1 MGKRRAYVRLPD
13 RILREPWD
21 DSTLADIVRLQAF
34 LNTRWARD
42 GLPAS
47 EAGKAFLGPQEMM
60 LITRTTNVSRARKR
74 LLALPA
80 RAVNVTLA
88 VAEAYAGR
96 TPGVR
101 LPSHDRLAGVT
112 IDWPKFAIEQGYYDR
127 EEPKLGREKAPPHPL
142 PQPQTLSAKERE
154 ERPSPAAPPSAPPAA
169 PPAPSAGSLA
179 RVSSKGNRKKPETP
193 VPDRLTSPDRQRVMA
208 WAASQSPPIS
218 DHALGYAWKAYTA
231 KARARQYRYADH
243 AQAFM
248 NALGA
253 SGEAWALKGYE
264 PPSKPGGGR
273 YRSAEDVLADA
284 RAKAAADDARSRES
298 EPEDPVA
305 VAALIDRSLRPPLAL
320 VRPAPAAAEAETA

>member
-1 MGKRRAYVRLPD
+1 MATARRHWFRVADSVAREAWSNDVAATFLRLCGM
-13 RILREPWD
+13 
-21 DSTLADIVRLQAF
+21 

-42 GLPAS
+42 GLDAVEACSIVLRPADLMACTGS
-47 EAGKAFLGPQEMM
+47 QSLA
-60 LITRTTNVSRARKR
+60 RARRIVNELAAHISLTVDEQGANTR
-74 LLALPA
+74 LEWPKWS
-80 RAVNVTLA
+80 
-88 VAEAYAGR
+88 EFQK
-96 TPGVR
+96 
-101 LPSHDRLAGVT
+101 
-112 IDWPKFAIEQGYYDR
+112 IDSPKFASNRPKKARKLPPPPPPPQDAPARR
-127 EEPKLGREKAPPHPL
+127 EEE
-142 PQPQTLSAKERE
+142 
-154 ERPSPAAPPSAPPAA
+154 AAPPPAA
-169 PPAPSAGSLA
+169 PGAGSLA
-179 RVSSKGNRKKPETP
+179 RVSKASRKKPETP